1 MTHSIFPSNYLFFLI
16 ATILAFLLL
25 IVWVTKIKKI
35 TKSDKSE
42 EEPPEKLKEG
52 THVVNQM
59 DTYVVNQMDIVLG
72 HIEVYGSICSNE
84 AKALYGI
91 KNLKAVIHKIRSK
104 MKVEIVNIYH
114 TGTKRFYGYGI
125 NK

>member
-1 MTHSIFPSNYLFFLI
+1 MTHFIIPSNYLFYLI
-16 ATILAFLLL
+16 ASILAFLLL
-25 IVWVTKIKKI
+25 FLWVTK
-35 TKSDKSE
+35 TKRNTESDKSK
-42 EEPPEKLKEG
+42 EEPPEKVKEG
-52 THVVNQM
+52 TH
-59 DTYVVNQMDIVLG
+59 VVNQMDIVLG

-114 TGTKRFYGYGI
+114 TGTKRFFGYGI

>member
-1 MTHSIFPSNYLFFLI
+1 MTHSILPSNYLFLLI

-25 IVWVTKIKKI
+25 FLWVTKIKKI

-52 THVVNQM
+52 THLA
-59 DTYVVNQMDIVLG
+59 NQMDIVLG

>member
-1 MTHSIFPSNYLFFLI
+1 MTHSILPINFLFYLI
-16 ATILAFLLL
+16 AGFVSFLLF
-25 IVWVTKIKKI
+25 IFWFNYKVS
-35 TKSDKSE
+35 KSDKSE
-42 EEPPEKLKEG
+42 EKPPKKVKEV
-52 THVVNQM
+52 TH
-59 DTYVVNQMDIVLG
+59 VVNQMDIVLG

>member
-1 MTHSIFPSNYLFFLI
+1 MTHSILPINFLFYLFGTF
-16 ATILAFLLL
+16 LAFILF
-25 IVWVTKIKKI
+25 IFWFNYKIYQ
-35 TKSDKSE
+35 SDKSE

-52 THVVNQM
+52 TQ
-59 DTYVVNQMDIVLG
+59 VVNQMDIVLG

>member
-1 MTHSIFPSNYLFFLI
+1 MSVFYTYLTKLVYTQNNVSLRFTAMEEKPLKKVKEVTH
-16 ATILAFLLL
+16 
-25 IVWVTKIKKI
+25 
-35 TKSDKSE
+35 
-42 EEPPEKLKEG
+42 
-52 THVVNQM
+52 
-59 DTYVVNQMDIVLG
+59 VVNQMDIVLG

>member
-1 MTHSIFPSNYLFFLI
+1 MIHSILPSNYLFFLI

-25 IVWVTKIKKI
+25 FLWVTKIKKI

-42 EEPPEKLKEG
+42 EKPPKKLKEG
-52 THVVNQM
+52 TH
-59 DTYVVNQMDIVLG
+59 VVNQMDIVLG

-84 AKALYGI
+84 ARALYGI

-114 TGTKRFYGYGI
+114 TGTKRFFGYGI

>member
-1 MTHSIFPSNYLFFLI
+1 MTHYTPLI
-16 ATILAFLLL
+16 ASLLAILFVSL
-25 IVWVTKIKKI
+25 WVTKGKKK
-35 TKSDKSE
+35 TEFGETQKSPSNKV
-42 EEPPEKLKEG
+42 KEG
-52 THVVNQM
+52 THALNQM
-59 DTYVVNQMDIVLG
+59 DVVLS
-72 HIEVYGSICSNE
+72 HIDMYGSICSNE

-114 TGTKRFYGYGI
+114 NGTKRFYGYGI

>member
-1 MTHSIFPSNYLFFLI
+1 MTHSILPSNYLFLLI

-25 IVWVTKIKKI
+25 FLWVTKIKKI
-35 TKSDKSE
+35 TKSDKPE

-59 DTYVVNQMDIVLG
+59 DIVLG
-72 HIEVYGSICSNE
+72 HIEIYGSICRNE

-114 TGTKRFYGYGI
+114 TGTKRFFGYGI

>member
-1 MTHSIFPSNYLFFLI
+1 MTQSILPPNYLFLLI

-25 IVWVTKIKKI
+25 FLWVTKIKKI

-42 EEPPEKLKEG
+42 EKPPEKLKEG
-52 THVVNQM
+52 TH
-59 DTYVVNQMDIVLG
+59 VVNQMDIVLG

>member
-1 MTHSIFPSNYLFFLI
+1 MTHSILPSNYLFLLI

-25 IVWVTKIKKI
+25 FLWVTKIKKI

-42 EEPPEKLKEG
+42 EEPPEKVKER
-52 THVVNQM
+52 TH
-59 DTYVVNQMDIVLG
+59 VVNQMDIVLG
-72 HIEVYGSICSNE
+72 HIEIYGSICRNE

>member
-1 MTHSIFPSNYLFFLI
+1 MTHSILPSNYLFFLI
-16 ATILAFLLL
+16 ATIVAFILLCL
-25 IVWVTKIKKI
+25 WVTKIRKKPHL
-35 TKSDKSE
+35 E
-42 EEPPEKLKEG
+42 ELKESPSDDVKQG
-52 THVVNQM
+52 THAI
-59 DTYVVNQMDIVLG
+59 NQMDIVLS
-72 HIEVYGSICSNE
+72 HIDMYGSICSNE

-114 TGTKRFYGYGI
+114 NGTKRFYGYGI